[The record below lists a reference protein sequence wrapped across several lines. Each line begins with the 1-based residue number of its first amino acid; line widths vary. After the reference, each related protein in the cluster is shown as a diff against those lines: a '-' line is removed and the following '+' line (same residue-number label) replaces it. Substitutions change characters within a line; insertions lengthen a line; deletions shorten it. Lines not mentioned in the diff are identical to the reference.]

1 MQEYKIVVLGPMG
14 AGKSTLVQAL
24 AGGRAVNTD
33 VRNSDPGA
41 QKALTTVS
49 MDYGDIALPGGDR
62 LRLYGTPGQRRF
74 AFLWP
79 ILLEGASGAIVLVDA
94 TSEATRNLA
103 ISHLEAIAGHSPSL
117 PVVIG
122 LTRQDSFSVSQLG
135 DCGHWLQSTAPSLP
149 AIPVDPRKPQQ
160 VLTLMDVLMS
170 QIECQS
176 LVHALD

>member
-24 AGGRAVNTD
+24 AGGRAVNTE

-41 QKALTTVS
+41 QKEFTTVA
-49 MDYGDIALPGGDR
+49 MDYGDIPLPGGDR
-62 LRLYGTPGQRRF
+62 LRLYGTPGQLRF
-74 AFLWP
+74 SFLWP

-94 TSEATRNLA
+94 TTDTTRNLA
-103 ISHLEAIAGHSPSL
+103 INHLDAIAGHSPHL

-122 LTRQDSFSVSQLG
+122 LTKQDTASVSQVS
-135 DCGHWLQSTAPSLP
+135 DCEHWLQSVAPMLP

-160 VLTLMDVLMS
+160 VLTVMDVLMS

-176 LVHALD
+176 LVDAHE

>member
-24 AGGRAVNTD
+24 AGGRGVNTD
-33 VRNSDPGA
+33 MRNSDPGA
-41 QKALTTVS
+41 QKALTTVA
-49 MDYGDIALPGGDR
+49 MDCGDIALPGGDR

-79 ILLEGASGAIVLVDA
+79 ILLEGASGAIVLADA
-94 TSEATRNLA
+94 ATDTTRDLA
-103 ISHLEAIAGHSPSL
+103 ISHLEAITRYSPSL

-122 LTRQDSFSVSQLG
+122 LTRQDSLSVSQVS

>member
-24 AGGRAVNTD
+24 AGGRGVNTD
-33 VRNSDPGA
+33 MRNSDPRA
-41 QKALTTVS
+41 QKALTTVA
-49 MDYGDIALPGGDR
+49 MDCGDIALPGGDR

-79 ILLEGASGAIVLVDA
+79 ILLEGASGAIVLADA
-94 TSEATRNLA
+94 ATDTTRDLA
-103 ISHLEAIAGHSPSL
+103 ISHLEAITRYSPSL

-122 LTRQDSFSVSQLG
+122 LTRQDSLSVSQVS

>member
-14 AGKSTLVQAL
+14 TGKSTLVQAL
-24 AGGRAVNTD
+24 AGGQVVNTD
-33 VRNSDPGA
+33 VRNSDPA
-41 QKALTTVS
+41 ALKASTTVA
-49 MDYGDIALPGGDR
+49 MDYGDIPLPGGHR

-94 TSEATRNLA
+94 TSEATRTLA

-135 DCGHWLQSTAPSLP
+135 DCGHWLRSTAPLLP

-176 LVHALD
+176 LVQALD